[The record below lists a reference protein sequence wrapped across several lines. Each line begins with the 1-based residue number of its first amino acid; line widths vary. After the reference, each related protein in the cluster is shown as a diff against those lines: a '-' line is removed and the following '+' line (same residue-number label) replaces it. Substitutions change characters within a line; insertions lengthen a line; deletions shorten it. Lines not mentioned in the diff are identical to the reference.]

1 MIPIDK
7 GIPLPGK
14 YPFDKMEVGD
24 SFLVPA
30 GVPRTTVGVAASRY
44 GKPRGMKFSFRVT
57 PEGLRCW
64 RVE

>member
-30 GVPRTTVGVAASRY
+30 HIPRTTATAAATRY
-44 GKPRGMKFSFRVT
+44 GKSLGMKFSFRIT